1 MRTILPL
8 VVLLG
13 MLAGCTA
20 TVSSVSPNSVA
31 AGGPP
36 FSLTVLGKG
45 FTQESAVQWS
55 GAKRAT
61 TYVSAT
67 ELVAQIDA
75 ADIATTGSA
84 SVTVS
89 NPYTTGGT
97 SSTGSTAAS
106 NAKSVSIVAPSID
119 ATAFQIDPAHEGA
132 MTFASVSFPAK
143 ASWRVS
149 LGAGAPSNLVIADD
163 RVFLTLGTSAGS
175 ELLALTQATG
185 ATAWGP
191 KAIAGVPAGSA
202 GVAYDNGRL
211 FVADNQSGVSS
222 LYAYDAG
229 TGALDWSTAFD
240 AGSAGAP
247 TAADGLVYVIVT
259 GSATLYALDE
269 STGAI
274 TWQQPLSSAGGV
286 SAVTADGVYV
296 TATNGGCY
304 TFDFRPATGEVI
316 WNSSDG
322 TSFCP
327 QTTEGTPIVANELV
341 YSPSS
346 TGTSIFSAETG
357 SSSGTLADSLPAAF
371 TTSMAY
377 FPVSP
382 DLDAVSLSDGSVA
395 WTFNGNGSDLTTLPI
410 IVNQY
415 LITGSSGGSVYALDA
430 TSGKTVWSQTSAGQV
445 EQLAAGDGLLL
456 VLNEANS
463 DGGGTLTAYTLS
475 TSP

>member
-8 VVLLG
+8 VALLG

-20 TVSSVSPNSVA
+20 AVSSVSPSSVA
-31 AGGPP
+31 AGSPP
-36 FSLTVLGKG
+36 FSLTVLGRG
-45 FTQESAVQWS
+45 FTQESAVQWN
-55 GAKRAT
+55 GAKRST

-67 ELVAQIDA
+67 ELVAQINA

-89 NPYTTGGT
+89 NPYATGAS
-97 SSTGSTAAS
+97 SSTGSSAAS
-106 NAKSVSIVAPSID
+106 NAETVSIVAPSID
-119 ATAFQIDPAHEGA
+119 ATAFQIDPAHDGA
-132 MTFASVSFPAK
+132 MTFASVSFPA
-143 ASWRVS
+143 AATWHVS
-149 LGAGAPSNLVIADD
+149 LGAGAPSNLVVADD
-163 RVFLTLGTSAGS
+163 RVFLTLGTSSGS
-175 ELLALTQATG
+175 ELLALDQATG

-191 KAIAGVPAGSA
+191 TAIAGVRDGSA
-202 GVAYDNGRL
+202 GVAYDDGRL
-211 FVADNQSGVSS
+211 FVTDNQSGISS

-229 TGALDWSTAFD
+229 TGALDWSSAFD

-274 TWQQPLSSAGGV
+274 SWQQPLSSAGGIP
-286 SAVTADGVYV
+286 AVTADGVYV
-296 TATNGGCY
+296 TATSGGCY

-316 WNSSDG
+316 WNGAAG
-322 TSFCP
+322 TGFCP
-327 QTTEGTPIVANELV
+327 QTAAGTPIVANQLV

-346 TGTSIFSAETG
+346 SGTSIFSAETG
-357 SSSGTLADSLPAAF
+357 GSSGTLADSLPAAF
-371 TTSMAY
+371 TTNMAY

-382 DLDAVSLSDGSVA
+382 DLDAVTLSDGTVA
-395 WTFNGNGSDLTTLPI
+395 WTFNGNGSDLTALPI

-415 LITGSSGGSVYALDA
+415 LITGSADGSVYALDA
-430 TSGKTVWSQTSAGQV
+430 TSGSTVWTRTSAGEV
-445 EQLAAGDGLLL
+445 VQLAAGDGLLL
-456 VLNEANS
+456 VLNETND

-475 TSP
+475 SSP

>member
-8 VVLLG
+8 VALLG

-20 TVSSVSPNSVA
+20 AVSSVSPSSVA

-45 FTQESAVQWS
+45 FTQESAVQWN
-55 GAKRAT
+55 GAKRST

-89 NPYTTGGT
+89 NPYATGAS
-97 SSTGSTAAS
+97 SSTGSSAAS
-106 NAKSVSIVAPSID
+106 NAETVSIVAPSID
-119 ATAFQIDPAHEGA
+119 ASAFQIDPAHDGA
-132 MTFASVSFPAK
+132 MTFASVSFPA
-143 ASWRVS
+143 AATWHVS
-149 LGAGAPSNLVIADD
+149 LGAGAPSNLVVADD
-163 RVFLTLGTSAGS
+163 RVFLTLGTSSGS
-175 ELLALTQATG
+175 ELLALDQTTG

-191 KAIAGVPAGSA
+191 TAIAGVPSGSA

-229 TGALDWSTAFD
+229 TGALDWSSAFD
-240 AGSAGAP
+240 AGPAGAP
-247 TAADGLVYVIVT
+247 TAADGLVFVIVT
-259 GSATLYALDE
+259 GSATLYALEE

-274 TWQQPLSSAGGV
+274 TWQQPLSSAGGIP
-286 SAVTADGVYV
+286 AVTADGVYV
-296 TATNGGCY
+296 TATSGGCY

-316 WNSSDG
+316 WNGADG
-322 TSFCP
+322 TGFCP
-327 QTTEGTPIVANELV
+327 QTAAGTPIVANQLV

-346 TGTSIFSAETG
+346 SGTSIFSAETG
-357 SSSGTLADSLPAAF
+357 GSSGTLADSLPAAF
-371 TTSMAY
+371 TTNMAY

-382 DLDAVSLSDGSVA
+382 DLDAVTLSDGTVA
-395 WTFNGNGSDLTTLPI
+395 WTFNGNGSDITALPI

-415 LITGSSGGSVYALDA
+415 LITGSADGSVYALDA
-430 TSGKTVWSQTSAGQV
+430 ASGSTVWTRTSAGEVVQI
-445 EQLAAGDGLLL
+445 AAGDGLLL
-456 VLNEANS
+456 VLNETNN

-475 TSP
+475 SSP